1 MRKIDQLRNNDMMR
15 HLLDALGQGKVSA
28 TTADSSSR

>member
-15 HLLDALGQGKVSA
+15 HLPDGLGRGRISA
-28 TTADSSSR
+28 TADSSSR